1 MSAWSELWQR
11 AQDAAA
17 RLFTDV
23 SPNPSSM
30 PATKQA
36 PQFDKALNG
45 RSAEA
50 QEMRPVLS
58 QLLTEI
64 QARNMSYY
72 NLKLLDVP
80 AYAQGIREQDAAYK
94 GRLAL
99 AAAEAIR
106 FCRANYG
113 QVDYQVRYLLEG
125 LLQQLLR
132 STLALTPADWQRL
145 LESYGLEFGK
155 QGDIGDALRVAPV
168 LLTLNQLEKHLKKH
182 GPDEQLTAYLSH
194 VLAATDDHT
203 SGYGSGQAVKIRV
216 KLQELLGAE
225 DNDSDL
231 PTVRFP
237 DGDAFGQALNEFVA
251 QLPADD
257 ARTRPWLQLLQT
269 WQKAS
274 GGQPSAKYMKEV
286 DAAVTAI
293 GPDEVRR
300 QADTWLKLLA
310 ALPVEERQHTH
321 TYNDNDTYTY
331 SSWDFLQEPS
341 LNVGKALAWTIGP
354 LADTAA
360 LQHLAAL
367 TEKCY
372 RKIPGRG
379 PLAVGLGNAC
389 LLALSQGG
397 LPGVAQLSRLRP
409 KVRQANTQELIGR
422 YIEKGAEKLGVTP
435 AEIEDMAVPTAGLT
449 AGRADYDYGDY
460 HVVLQ
465 LIDGK
470 AEVSWHKGDKALK
483 SAPAALKQSHAE
495 ELKELKAD
503 QTQAQ
508 QTYTTQRDRLDRSF
522 VEGRRLPYSWFRQY
536 YLEHG
541 LVNQLAERLIWRFYH
556 ADGSH
561 QDALWLAGGWHD
573 AQQQPVPIPADDA
586 QVQLWHPVLAST
598 DEVLAWRTLL
608 ERRQLRQPLKQAFR
622 EVYLLTPPEE
632 RTRTYSNRMAAH
644 ILKQHQFNSL
654 AKLRGWR
661 YSLMGAYDKGYESDA
676 AQLSLPAHDLRAEF
690 WVSEVNSDGAWNDTG
705 IWYYVSTDQLRFTRL
720 AGEEALPLT
729 DIPPLVFSE
738 VMRDVDLFVGVAS
751 VGNDPLWRDGGGLV
765 QYRNYWESYSFGEL
779 SEVAKTRKMALQRL
793 VPRLRIAKVAEVQ
806 DKFLVVRGKLR
817 TYKIHMGSG
826 NILMEPN
833 DQYLCIVPD
842 RSPKQASATDVFL
855 PFEGD
860 AILSIILSKA
870 LLLADDDKITDE
882 TITRQIKS

>member
-1 MSAWSELWQR
+1 MSTWTELWQR

-30 PATKQA
+30 PATQKKAQ
-36 PQFDKALNG
+36 PFDKALAG
-45 RSAEA
+45 SSAEA
-50 QEMRPVLS
+50 QQMRPVLG

-64 QARNMSYY
+64 QERDMSYY

-99 AAAEAIR
+99 ATAEAIR
-106 FCRANYG
+106 FCRDNYG
-113 QVDYQVRYLLEG
+113 AVDYQVRYLLEG

-132 STLALTPADWQRL
+132 STLALAPADWQRL
-145 LESYGLEFGK
+145 LQSYGLEFGT
-155 QGDIGDALRVAPV
+155 DRHLGDALRTMPV

-182 GPDEQLTAYLSH
+182 GPDAQLSAYLTQ
-194 VLAATDDHT
+194 VLHATADET
-203 SGYGSGQAVKIRV
+203 SGYGSGQAAKIRV
-216 KLQELLGAE
+216 KLQELLGSTDA
-225 DNDSDL
+225 NDL

-237 DGDAFGQALNEFVA
+237 DGDPFGQALNEFVA
-251 QLPADD
+251 ALPAAD

-274 GGQPSAKYMKEV
+274 GGQPSAKYLKEV
-286 DAAVTAI
+286 DAAVQAI
-293 GPDEVRR
+293 GPDVVRR
-300 QADTWLKLLA
+300 QADAWLRLLA
-310 ALPVEERQHTH
+310 AIPVEERQHTH
-321 TYNDNDTYTY
+321 TYNDDSTYTY
-331 SSWDFLQEPS
+331 SSWEFLQEPS
-341 LNVGKALAWTIGP
+341 LNVGKALAWTAGP
-354 LADTAA
+354 LADTAV

-449 AGRADYDYGDY
+449 HGRADYDYGDY

-465 LIDGK
+465 LTDGK

-483 SAPAALKQSHAE
+483 SAPVALKQSHAE

-522 VEGRRLPYSWFRQY
+522 VESRRLPYSWFRQY

-541 LVNQLAERLIWRFYH
+541 LMSQLVERLIWRFYH
-556 ADGSH
+556 PDGSH
-561 QDALWLAGGWHD
+561 TDALWLAGGWHD
-573 AQQQPVPIPADDA
+573 AQEKPVATPADEA
-586 QVQLWHPVLAST
+586 QVQLWHPVLST
-598 DEVLAWRTLL
+598 TDAVLAWRGLL
-608 ERRQLRQPLKQAFR
+608 ERRELRQPLKQAFR

-644 ILKQHQFNSL
+644 VLKQHQFNSL

-720 AGEEALPLT
+720 QGQEPLPLT

-779 SEVAKTRKMALQRL
+779 SEVAKTRKLALQRL
-793 VPRLRIAKVAEVQ
+793 VPRLKIGKVAEVQ

-842 RSPKQASATDVFL
+842 RSPRQTAGTDVFL

-870 LLLADDDKITDE
+870 LMLADDDKITDE

>member
-1 MSAWSELWQR
+1 MSAWTELWQR

-17 RLFTDV
+17 RLFADV
-23 SPNPSSM
+23 SPNPSPM
-30 PATKQA
+30 PATQKKA
-36 PQFDKALNG
+36 REFEKALNG
-45 RSAEA
+45 GSPEA
-50 QEMRPVLS
+50 REMKPVLS
-58 QLLTEI
+58 QLLTDIEE
-64 QARNMSYY
+64 RGMSYY
-72 NLKLLDVP
+72 NMKLLDVP
-80 AYAQGIREQDAAYK
+80 AYAQGIRDQDAAYK

-106 FCRANYG
+106 FCRDNYG
-113 QVDYQVRYLLEG
+113 QVDYQIRYLLEG

-132 STLALTPADWQRL
+132 STLELSPAAWQRL
-145 LESYGLEFGK
+145 LQLYGLEFRK
-155 QGDIGDALRVAPV
+155 PGDVGDALRTMPV

-182 GPDEQLTAYLSH
+182 GPDEQLTAYLSQ
-194 VLAATDDHT
+194 VLAATEDQT

-225 DNDSDL
+225 GDNAL

-237 DGDAFGQALNEFVA
+237 DGDALGQALNEFVDGLA
-251 QLPADD
+251 PDD
-257 ARTRPWLQLLQT
+257 ARTLPWLQLLQI

-293 GPDEVRR
+293 GPEAVRR
-300 QADTWLKLLA
+300 QADQWLQLLA

-321 TYNDNDTYTY
+321 TYNDASTYTY

-341 LNVGKALAWTIGP
+341 LNVGKALAWTLGP
-354 LADTAA
+354 LADTAV
-360 LQHLAAL
+360 LLHLAAL

-422 YIEKGAEKLGVTP
+422 YIEKGAEKLGVTS

-449 AGRADYDYGDY
+449 HGRADYDYGDY

-465 LIDGK
+465 LTDGK

-503 QTQAQ
+503 HTQAQ

-522 VEGRRLPYSWFRQY
+522 VEGRRMPYRWFRQY

-541 LVNQLAERLIWRFYH
+541 LVSQLAERLIWRFYH
-556 ADGSH
+556 ADDTH
-561 QDALWLAGGWHD
+561 QDALWLDGAWHD
-573 AQQQPVPIPADDA
+573 AQERPVATPADEA
-586 QVQLWHPVLAST
+586 QVQLWHPVLAPT
-598 DEVLAWRTLL
+598 GEVLAWRGLL
-608 ERRQLRQPLKQAFR
+608 ERRELRQPLKQAFR

-644 ILKQHQFNSL
+644 VLKQHQFNSL

-690 WVSEVNSDGAWNDTG
+690 WVSEVNADGAWNDTG
-705 IWYYVSTDQLRFTRL
+705 IWHYVSTDQLRFTRL
-720 AGEEALPLT
+720 QGEEPLPLT

-779 SEVAKTRKMALQRL
+779 SEVAKNRKLALQRL
-793 VPRLRIAKVAEVQ
+793 VPRLKIGKVSEVQ

-842 RSPKQASATDVFL
+842 RSPKQTAGTDVFL

-882 TITRQIKS
+882 TITRQINS